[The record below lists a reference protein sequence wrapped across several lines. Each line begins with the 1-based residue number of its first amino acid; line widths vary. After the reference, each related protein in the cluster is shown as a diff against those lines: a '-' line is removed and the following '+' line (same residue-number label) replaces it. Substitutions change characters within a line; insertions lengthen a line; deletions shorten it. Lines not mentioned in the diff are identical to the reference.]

1 LAHEA
6 KPMFDT
12 AALRNELQA
21 LKEDLSRLLN
31 TTSEGLSQAS
41 RSRADALTGQVQTA
55 LSDLTTILSEQED
68 HLETLIAERP
78 VATLASAFA
87 LGVVVGLMLRRH

>member
-1 LAHEA
+1 
-6 KPMFDT
+6 MFDT

>member
-1 LAHEA
+1 
-6 KPMFDT
+6 MFDT

-21 LKEDLSRLLN
+21 LKDDLSRLFH

-41 RSRADALTGQVQTA
+41 RSGADALTDQVQAA
-55 LSDLTTILSEQED
+55 LSDLTEALGAQED
-68 HLETLIAERP
+68 HLETVLSERP

-87 LGVVVGLMLRRH
+87 LGGVVGLMLKRH